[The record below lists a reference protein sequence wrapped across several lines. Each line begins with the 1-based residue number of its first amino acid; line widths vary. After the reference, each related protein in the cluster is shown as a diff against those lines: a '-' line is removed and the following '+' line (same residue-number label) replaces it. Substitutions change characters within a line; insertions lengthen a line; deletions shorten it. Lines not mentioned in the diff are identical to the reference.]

1 MEETDYQGPSEEL
14 EREAGEMQERRDK
27 LEQETDEARQDVRSK
42 VSDQHV
48 PGIQDEQE
56 DVLEGRKAVEERQ
69 AQEGEDEGEESE
81 GAEDEGGEAE
91 GGGSQGAG
99 YREDE

>member
-1 MEETDYQGPSEEL
+1 MEETDYQGPSREL
-14 EREAGEMQERRDK
+14 EREAGEMEERRDK

-56 DVLEGRKAVEERQ
+56 DVLEGREAVQERQ
-69 AQEGEDEGEESE
+69 EREGDEEGEEPEGEESE
-81 GAEDEGGEAE
+81 GGDSEGAD
-91 GGGSQGAG
+91 S
-99 YREDE
+99 REDE

>member
-1 MEETDYQGPSEEL
+1 MEETDYQGPTEEL
-14 EREAGEMQERRDK
+14 EREAGEMQERRDN

-56 DVLEGRKAVEERQ
+56 DVLEGREAARERQ
-69 AQEGEDEGEESE
+69 EREGDEEGEEPEGEESE
-81 GAEDEGGEAE
+81 GGDSE
-91 GGGSQGAG
+91 GAG
-99 YREDE
+99 SREDE

>member
-1 MEETDYQGPSEEL
+1 MEETDYQGPSREL
-14 EREAGEMQERRDK
+14 EREASEMEERRDR
-27 LEQETDEARQDVRSK
+27 LVQETDEARQDVRSK

-56 DVLEGRKAVEERQ
+56 DVLEGREAVEERQ
-69 AQEGEDEGEESE
+69 AQEGEAEGEE
-81 GAEDEGGEAE
+81 AE
-91 GGGSQGAG
+91 GEEAGDGGSEGAG